1 MSASPPLAQE
11 LLLIA
16 DLSGYTG
23 YLANAEPEEAPLIA
37 GDLVETVV
45 SSLVPPFRL
54 AGLEGDAAF
63 LHVDPSAVDGPG
75 LLAAIGSTYEAF
87 RHRVETL
94 RLATSCECSACRTV
108 PDLDL
113 KFFVHVGAVL
123 HQRIAGRDELAGR
136 EVILVHRL
144 MKDSAPAHAGAT
156 SYALITAAA
165 VASMGIDA
173 EHPRFRAVSQEY
185 EHLGVVEAYAL
196 DVRAEWERGHL
207 VAPGVVEGRIVA
219 EARVELPVTTADLW
233 ELLTSA
239 RGRQTWEGIEAVE
252 DLAPDAPTGVGSL
265 SRCVARHLTTLE
277 EIIDWRPPHGL
288 ARRTELPGVGA
299 AIVTYALEPTA
310 GGTSLTTRWHGIG
323 DTDPAIENTAALPA
337 MLDRLAL
344 AVSR

>member
-1 MSASPPLAQE
+1 MSARPPLAQE

-45 SSLVPPFRL
+45 ASLVPPFRL

-63 LHVDPSAVDGPG
+63 LHVDPALMDGPG
-75 LLAAIGSTYEAF
+75 LLAVIASTYEAF
-87 RHRVETL
+87 RHRVESL

-113 KFFVHVGAVL
+113 KFFVHVGTVL

-144 MKDSAPAHAGAT
+144 MKDSAPAQSGAT

-165 VASMGIDA
+165 VDA
-173 EHPRFRAVSQEY
+173 LAINPAEAGLRAVSQEY
-185 EHLGVVEAYAL
+185 EHLGVVDAHVL
-196 DVRAEWERGHL
+196 DVRSGWERGHL
-207 VAPGVVEGRIVA
+207 RAPGKVDAPVVA
-219 EARVELPVTTADLW
+219 EARMDLPATPAALW

-239 RGRQTWEGIEAVE
+239 RGRQSWEGIETVE
-252 DLAPDAPTGVGSL
+252 ALSPDAPTGVGSL

-288 ARRTELPGVGA
+288 ARRTELPAVGP
-299 AIVTYALEPTA
+299 AIVTYALEPTTQ
-310 GGTSLTTRWHGIG
+310 GTSLTVRWHGTTEAEPG
-323 DTDPAIENTAALPA
+323 VEVSAALPA

>member
-1 MSASPPLAQE
+1 MSAQAPLGRE

-45 SSLVPPFRL
+45 ASLVPPFRL

-63 LHVDPSAVDGPG
+63 LHVDPSEMDGPA

-87 RHRVETL
+87 RHRVESL

-108 PDLDL
+108 PELDL
-113 KFFVHVGAVL
+113 KFFAHVGTVL

-144 MKDSAPAHAGAT
+144 MKDSAPAQSGAT

-165 VASMGIDA
+165 VEALGIDA
-173 EHPRFRAVSQEY
+173 GQARFRAVSQEY
-185 EHLGVVEAYAL
+185 EHLGVVDAHVL
-196 DVRAEWERGHL
+196 DVRAEWERGHMR
-207 VAPGVVEGRIVA
+207 APGDVEGPIVA
-219 EARVELPVTTADLW
+219 EARVELPVTPADLW
-233 ELLTSA
+233 DLLTSA
-239 RGRQTWEGIEAVE
+239 RGRQSWEGIETVE
-252 DLAPDAPTGVGSL
+252 ALAPDAPIGVGSL
-265 SRCVARHLTTLE
+265 SRCVARHLATLE

-288 ARRTELPGVGA
+288 ARRTELPGVGP
-299 AIVTYALEPTA
+299 AIVTYALDPTA
-310 GGTSLTTRWHGIG
+310 EGTSLTVRWHGMA
-323 DTDPAIENTAALPA
+323 DAQPAMEDGAPLPA

>member
-1 MSASPPLAQE
+1 MSARPPLAQE
-11 LLLIA
+11 VLLIA

-45 SSLVPPFRL
+45 ASLVPPFQL

-63 LHVDPSAVDGPG
+63 LHVDPSRMDGPG

-87 RHRVETL
+87 RHRVESL

-108 PDLDL
+108 PELDL
-113 KFFVHVGAVL
+113 KFFVHVGTVL

-144 MKDSAPAHAGAT
+144 MKDSAPAQSGAT

-165 VASMGIDA
+165 VEALAIDPVGA
-173 EHPRFRAVSQEY
+173 GLQAVSQEY
-185 EHLGVVEAYAL
+185 EHLGVVDAHVL
-196 DVRAEWERGHL
+196 DVRSEWERGHL
-207 VAPGVVEGRIVA
+207 RGPGEVQGPIVA
-219 EARVELPVTTADLW
+219 EARVHLPVTPAALW
-233 ELLTSA
+233 DLLTSA
-239 RGRQTWEGIEAVE
+239 KGRQSWEGIETIEA
-252 DLAPDAPTGVGSL
+252 LSPDAATGVGSL

-288 ARRTELPGVGA
+288 ARRTELPGVGP
-299 AIVTYALEPTA
+299 AIVTYALEPA
-310 GGTSLTTRWHGIG
+310 AEGTSLTARWHGLG
-323 DTDPAIENTAALPA
+323 GADPAMEDPAALPA

>member
-1 MSASPPLAQE
+1 MSTQASLAPE

-23 YLANAEPEEAPLIA
+23 YLANSEPEEAPLIA

-45 SSLVPPFRL
+45 ASLVPPFRL

-63 LHVDPSAVDGPG
+63 LHVDPTAMDGPG
-75 LLAAIGSTYEAF
+75 LLAAIGTTYEAF
-87 RHRVETL
+87 RHRVESL

-108 PDLDL
+108 PELDL
-113 KFFVHVGAVL
+113 KFFVHVGTVL

-144 MKDSAPAHAGAT
+144 MKDSAPAQSGAT

-165 VASMGIDA
+165 IEALGIDPGDA
-173 EHPRFRAVSQEY
+173 GMRAVAQEY
-185 EHLGVVEAYAL
+185 EHLGVVDAHVL
-196 DVRAEWERGHL
+196 DVRAEWERGHRR
-207 VAPGVVEGRIVA
+207 APGPVEGPIVA
-219 EARVELPVTTADLW
+219 EARVELPVVPAALW
-233 ELLTSA
+233 DLLTSA
-239 RGRQTWEGIEAVE
+239 RGRQSWEGIETVE
-252 DLAPDAPTGVGSL
+252 ALAPDAPTGVGSL

-288 ARRTELPGVGA
+288 ARRTELPGVGPA
-299 AIVTYALEPTA
+299 VVTFALDPTA
-310 GGTSLTTRWHGIG
+310 EGTSLTVRWHAIG
-323 DTDPAIENTAALPA
+323 DAQPAMEDGARLPA